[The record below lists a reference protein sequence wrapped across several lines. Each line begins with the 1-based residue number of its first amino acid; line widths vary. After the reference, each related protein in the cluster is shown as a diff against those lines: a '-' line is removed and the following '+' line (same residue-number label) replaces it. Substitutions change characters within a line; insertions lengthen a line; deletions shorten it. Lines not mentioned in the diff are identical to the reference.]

1 MPSRPTLAQVL
12 LCSTL
17 LGACTPGVG
26 VDVRQPDAPGQPQML
41 PLAQS
46 LLPAVAAAASS
57 AAVAGLDGP
66 FEPAPRLPSSELL
79 PGVALSGPGFR
90 IAEQTQVIDYFGQF
104 ELRTDVGS
112 LVADGSQVLKLR
124 IRELGAVR
132 ALDELSSAEV
142 FVSAM
147 ARTAKRPIVA
157 LRQVAMEPVDTLSG
171 LPTGIGRYLVR
182 TALNIR
188 DLALDLNDSARDALA
203 DDEDAD
209 SADEDD
215 AGKSDIRMKSQKI
228 ATSAALRYIGY
239 TKARREIAR
248 HVGADPYSTNPL
260 LRQRLD
266 QLAWAAWSGA
276 KLTGYGLG
284 QIGGAAA
291 DAIGYAKDAYEL
303 VWELPPEDL
312 KRRNLKVLEEL
323 GIDGKPARDLIHRTR
338 AFTLTQQT
346 EFIEL
351 LRLPLFAAAR
361 TQLFER
367 ALQADREVHARFL
380 IDALRMLRNAD
391 APGASATVLGTSPA
405 LRRNDGSHVIAVP
418 VDYLHWTEEIA
429 AFAWRDD
436 LIGRHNQL
444 LVSGSLSPQAL
455 DAFSQAGWSVHE
467 RVEPQAIM
475 PQVQSAQTAPMR

>member
-1 MPSRPTLAQVL
+1 MLSRPILTLAL
-12 LCSTL
+12 LCSSL

-26 VDVRQPDAPGQPQML
+26 VDVRQPVAVGQGQML

-46 LLPAVAAAASS
+46 LPAVAVAASGT
-57 AAVAGLDGP
+57 ATADLNGP
-66 FEPAPRLPSSELL
+66 FEPAPRLPSEELL
-79 PGVALSGPGFR
+79 PGFPLSGPGFR
-90 IAEQTQVIDYFGQF
+90 IAEQTQVVDYFGQF

-124 IRELGAVR
+124 VRELDAVR
-132 ALDELSSAEV
+132 ALDDLSSGAV
-142 FVSAM
+142 FVAAM
-147 ARTAKRPIVA
+147 ARTAKRPVDA
-157 LRQVAMEPVDTLSG
+157 LRQVAMDPVDTLSG

-203 DDEDAD
+203 DDEEERDAD
-209 SADEDD
+209 GDD
-215 AGKSDIRMKSQKI
+215 AKDSDIRMKSQKI

-260 LRQRLD
+260 LRERLD

-276 KLTGYGLG
+276 KLTSYGLG
-284 QIGGAAA
+284 QIGGATAE
-291 DAIGYAKDAYEL
+291 AIDYAKDAYEL

-323 GIDGKPARDLIHRTR
+323 GIDGKPARDLVNRTK

-351 LRLPLFAAAR
+351 LRLPIFADAR
-361 TQLFER
+361 IPLFER

-405 LRRNDGSHVIAVP
+405 LLRRDGSHVLAVP
-418 VDYLHWTEEIA
+418 VDFLHWTEEMA

-436 LIGRHNQL
+436 LIGRRNLL
-444 LVSGSLSPQAL
+444 LVSGVLSPKAL
-455 DAFSQAGWSVHE
+455 DAFSQAGWRVQE
-467 RVEPQAIM
+467 RVEPHVVV
-475 PQVQSAQTAPMR
+475 PQVQSAQTAPLR